1 MPPLAQCHTE
11 STTVAIF
18 APRLGRTPAGIYYF
32 RLKSGGTDRRI
43 SLRTRCAHTANIVA
57 LQLNLNIERARA
69 MSNPKISDFNFDP
82 ASLRNYEITLKGGK
96 TIKTDGTEADHLRA
110 MQMLE
115 AIERIGP
122 IDVEDQPP
130 RQQAPA
136 ATSPPSLKL
145 ADAAKLWL
153 EECGGKNA
161 PRTVAAKGYHVA
173 NFIKLMPAR
182 ACVNDITRAQIVE
195 YKQALIK
202 EKQTPKTIDN
212 KLMSLFDFF
221 KYLSA
226 HSMHSGAENPVAGLF
241 MLSKTERKK
250 KNQPYDLFTD
260 GELARFFEPVSYAA
274 AMTSPDTHWGPLI
287 GLFTGM
293 RISEATA
300 IKADDVKSVAGVH
313 YIHIPQS
320 KTSAG
325 IRNVPIC
332 ESLLALGFLDYVDE
346 VRAAGAPRLFPHR
359 GLVNESYAKE
369 LSVAMLARRRALNIE
384 DPNDRKSFH
393 SFRVGV
399 ATMLANMGAN
409 TMQAMRILGHAASDG
424 VSTHAG
430 YVRDLP
436 DLKAIADLVRH
447 PIDLASLKYAGQF
460 GAFIANRANWAE
472 VKAEAKAAD
481 LARRRANRARLT
493 AKPKA

>member
-1 MPPLAQCHTE
+1 
-11 STTVAIF
+11 
-18 APRLGRTPAGIYYF
+18 
-32 RLKSGGTDRRI
+32 
-43 SLRTRCAHTANIVA
+43 
-57 LQLNLNIERARA
+57 

-82 ASLRNYEITLKGGK
+82 ASLRNYEITLKDGK
-96 TIKTDGTEADHLRA
+96 TIKTDGSEADHLRA

-122 IDVEDQPP
+122 IDIEDQPP
-130 RQQAPA
+130 RPQAPA
-136 ATSPPSLKL
+136 ALPPSHKL
-145 ADAAKLWL
+145 AAAAALWL
-153 EECGGKNA
+153 EECSGKNA

-332 ESLLALGFLDYVDE
+332 ESLLALGFLDYVGE

-460 GAFIANRANWAE
+460 GAFIANRSNWAE

-481 LARRRANRARLT
+481 LARRKANRARLAGAKAK
-493 AKPKA
+493 AKP